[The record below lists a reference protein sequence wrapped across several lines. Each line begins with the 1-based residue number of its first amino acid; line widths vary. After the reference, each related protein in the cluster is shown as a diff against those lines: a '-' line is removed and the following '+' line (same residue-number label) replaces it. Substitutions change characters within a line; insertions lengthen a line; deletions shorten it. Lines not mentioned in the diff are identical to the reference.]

1 MRERRQRLEGHHR
14 NTTHDT
20 LRSKEDCASSKFLL
34 LFLLLAAVTALSKP
48 ESLTS
53 KAPTPLHVWY
63 YGWLAAICTGVGAL
77 PLLVFSKP
85 SGFTLGL
92 SNAVAAGMMLSA
104 SYSLAYEG
112 LELDDDGLI
121 LLDVKISHAFRV
133 SAGVML
139 GIAFVL
145 VTKQMVET
153 WDQFHFG
160 DITGLQA
167 SKIILIV
174 AVMTLHS
181 FAEGL
186 GIGVAFCGKG
196 GAHLGAFIS
205 MSLAVHNVPEGLA
218 VALVLAPRGVPR
230 FQTLVLAILSSLPQ
244 PVIAVPVFLFV
255 ENFIAWEPVGLGF
268 AAGAMLWV
276 AVFELILDALKEIPI
291 ETCSVSIS
299 CSFVAMMAISSWIN
313 VST

>member
-1 MRERRQRLEGHHR
+1 MGGARRDEGEAAREGRERGGEESSGKAEMRERHERLEGLHR
-14 NTTHDT
+14 NRAQDT
-20 LRSKEDCASSKFLL
+20 LRSKEEGGSAKFLL

-63 YGWLAAICTGVGAL
+63 YGWLAAICTGMGAL

-85 SGFTLGL
+85 SGFILGL

-181 FAEGL
+181 FAE
-186 GIGVAFCGKG
+186 V
-196 GAHLGAFIS
+196 S
-205 MSLAVHNVPEGLA
+205 
-218 VALVLAPRGVPR
+218 ALTV
-230 FQTLVLAILSSLPQ
+230 
-244 PVIAVPVFLFV
+244 
-255 ENFIAWEPVGLGF
+255 
-268 AAGAMLWV
+268 
-276 AVFELILDALKEIPI
+276 LDALRDGSAEQ
-291 ETCSVSIS
+291 SL
-299 CSFVAMMAISSWIN
+299 
-313 VST
+313 

>member
-1 MRERRQRLEGHHR
+1 MKDRDVRADDRRAHSQSLQEVGG
-14 NTTHDT
+14 
-20 LRSKEDCASSKFLL
+20 ASKFLL
-34 LFLLLAAVTALSKP
+34 LFLFLTVVTAVSKP
-48 ESLTS
+48 KEVTS
-53 KAPTPLHVWY
+53 KTPTPLHVWY
-63 YGWLAAICTGVGAL
+63 YGWLAAICTGMGAL
-77 PLLVFSKP
+77 PFLFLSKP
-85 SGFTLGL
+85 SGFILGV

-112 LELDDDGLI
+112 WELEDDGLVI
-121 LLDVKISHAFRV
+121 LRMRVSHAHRV
-133 SAGVML
+133 SLGVML
-139 GIAFVL
+139 GVAFVL
-145 VTKQMVET
+145 VTKRMVET
-153 WDQFHFG
+153 WDQLHFG
-160 DITGLQA
+160 DISGMQA

-205 MSLAVHNVPEGLA
+205 MSLAVHNIPEGLA
-218 VALVLAPRGVPR
+218 VALVLAPRGVPK
-230 FQTLVLAILSSLPQ
+230 FQTLVLAIISSLPQ

-291 ETCSVSIS
+291 ETCSMSMS
-299 CSFVAMMAISSWIN
+299 CSFVAMMAISSWID